1 MAVLD
6 DRVEEAF
13 DHLREELRLFRL
25 ANDRFDRVLAGG
37 KKRTMTHSDPRA
49 PQLSVIARTVRGWF
63 TRWRN
68 FWIRK
73 NNRNTA
79 RRMDE

>member
-1 MAVLD
+1 MAALD

-13 DHLREELRLFRL
+13 DYLREELRLFRL
-25 ANDRFDRVLAGG
+25 ANERFDRALADT
-37 KKRTMTHSDPRA
+37 RV
-49 PQLSVIARTVRGWF
+49 PQLSIFARKVRGWF

-73 NNRNTA
+73 NRNAA
-79 RRMDE
+79 RRVDE